1 MVNSVADAGGACR
14 WAHSPA
20 SRKHSIAFIREYRL
34 WWRCG
39 LFDEPGAAARSER
52 VRHYFCPAYRMVL
65 VSISVLA
72 DDDDH
77 IARDAIEE
85 ATNTL
90 E

>member
-1 MVNSVADAGGACR
+1 
-14 WAHSPA
+14 
-20 SRKHSIAFIREYRL
+20 
-34 WWRCG
+34 
-39 LFDEPGAAARSER
+39 
-52 VRHYFCPAYRMVL
+52 MVL